1 MMTMSKGSVAIR
13 AMWSHLWSGLRLE
26 EAVWVFRNIAPMTET
41 LKVGIQLPEVERQVS
56 WREVREI
63 AVTAEQTGF
72 DSIWVGDHL
81 LFRDPRLGVR
91 GPMEA
96 WSVLAA
102 LGEATERVLIGPL
115 VAATSFHNPAMLAKK
130 AATVDD
136 ISGGRLILGLGAGW
150 NLPEYEAFGFPYDN
164 RVSRFEE
171 AFTVI
176 RTLIREGAIDFQGRF
191 YTHRDMELLP
201 RARADMT
208 LLIGSNGPRMLRVAV
223 PHVDMWNSW
232 FNGFDNQPE
241 GIGPLTQRVDE
252 ACGEVGREPGEI
264 ARTAAVLVQLD
275 RGTGR
280 LASSERPDVEPI
292 RGSREEIAE
301 SLARF
306 GEAGIGHIQIVLDPI
321 DARSVSELAEAVALL
336 R

>member
-1 MMTMSKGSVAIR
+1 M
-13 AMWSHLWSGLRLE
+13 
-26 EAVWVFRNIAPMTET
+26 
-41 LKVGIQLPEVERQVS
+41 PEVERQVT

-63 AVTAEQTGF
+63 AVTAEETGF

-81 LFRDPRLGVR
+81 LFRDASSGVR
-91 GPMEA
+91 GPLEA

-102 LGEATERVLIGPL
+102 LGEATSRVLIGPL
-115 VAATSFHNPAMLAKK
+115 VAATSFHNPAMIAKK

-150 NLPEYEAFGFPYDN
+150 NQPEYEAFGFPFDH
-164 RVSRFEE
+164 RMSRFEE

-176 RTLIREGAIDFQGRF
+176 RTLIRDGSIDFQGRF
-191 YTHRDMELLP
+191 YTHREMELLP

-208 LLIGSNGPRMLRVAV
+208 LLIGSNGPRMLRVAA
-223 PHVDMWNSW
+223 PHVDLWNSW
-232 FNGFDNQPE
+232 YTHFDNKPE
-241 GIGPLTQRVDE
+241 GLSPLLEIVDS
-252 ACGEVGREPGEI
+252 ACSEVGRDPAEI
-264 ARTAAVLVQLD
+264 GRTAAVLVQLE

-280 LASSERPDVEPI
+280 IAGSSERPDVEAI
-292 RGSREEIAE
+292 TGSAAGIAE

-306 GEAGIGHIQIVLDPI
+306 AEFGISHIQIVLDPI
-321 DARSVSELAEAVALL
+321 DARAVSEVAEAVALL

>member
-1 MMTMSKGSVAIR
+1 M
-13 AMWSHLWSGLRLE
+13 
-26 EAVWVFRNIAPMTET
+26 FRTIAAMTEPM
-41 LKVGIQLPEVERQVS
+41 KVGIQLPEVEREVHWQ
-56 WREVREI
+56 EVREI
-63 AVTAEQTGF
+63 AITAEEAGF

-81 LFRDPRLGVR
+81 LFRDPNTGTR
-91 GPMEA
+91 GPLES
-96 WSVLAA
+96 WSMLAA

-115 VAATSFHNPAMLAKK
+115 VAATSFHNPAMIAKK

-150 NLPEYEAFGFPYDN
+150 NRPEYEAFGFPFDN

-176 RTLIREGAIDFQGRF
+176 RTLIKEGVIDFEGRF

-201 RARADMT
+201 RARADLP
-208 LLIGSNGPRMLRVAV
+208 LLIGSNGPRMLRIAG

-232 FNGFDNQPE
+232 YTHFENRPDGLV
-241 GIGPLTQRVDE
+241 PLLEVLDR
-252 ACGEVGREPGEI
+252 ACEEVGRDPGEI
-264 ARTAAVLVQLD
+264 ARTAAVLVQLE

-280 LASSERPDVEPI
+280 IAGSSERPDVEPI
-292 RGSREEIAE
+292 TGSSQGIAE
-301 SLARF
+301 ALGRF
-306 GEAGIGHIQIVLDPI
+306 GDVGISHLQIVLDPI
-321 DARSVSELAEAVALL
+321 DASAVAELGEAVALL

>member
-1 MMTMSKGSVAIR
+1 
-13 AMWSHLWSGLRLE
+13 
-26 EAVWVFRNIAPMTET
+26 MTEP
-41 LKVGIQLPEVERQVS
+41 LKVGIQLPEVEREVT

-63 AVTAEQTGF
+63 AVTAEESGF

-81 LFRDPRLGVR
+81 LFRDPTWGVR
-91 GPMEA
+91 GPLEA
-96 WSVLAA
+96 WSMLAA

-115 VAATSFHNPAMLAKK
+115 VAATSFHNPAMIAKK

-150 NLPEYEAFGFPYDN
+150 NLPEYEAFGFPFDH

-176 RTLIREGAIDFQGRF
+176 RILIREGAIDFEGRF
-191 YTHRDMELLP
+191 HTHRDMELLP
-201 RARADMT
+201 RARADMP
-208 LLIGSNGPRMLRVAV
+208 LLIGSNGPRMLRVAA
-223 PHVDMWNSW
+223 PHVDLWNSW
-232 FNGFDNQPE
+232 YTHFDNRPE
-241 GIGPLTQRVDE
+241 GLAHLLENVEVACEEFGRDPAEIG
-252 ACGEVGREPGEI
+252 
-264 ARTAAVLVQLD
+264 RTAAVLVQLE

-280 LASSERPDVEPI
+280 IAGSSERPEVEAVT
-292 RGSREEIAE
+292 GSPAGIAE

-306 GEAGIGHIQIVLDPI
+306 GEAGISHIQIVLDPI
-321 DARSVSELAEAVALL
+321 DTRAVEGLAEAVSLI